1 MRYTFSEEE
10 EEEDY
15 GSEMSDAMLGARR
28 STRNSGV
35 VTPADP
41 SRPTVTAS
49 GRHVRSRLGGVYG
62 ESLLSGQSTGGRA
75 SPATEGYER
84 SDGSEEPVGGR
95 PTRNAGRSTSNG
107 WQRGRKHIETYNSV
121 DEMDDED
128 DASSSGGEWDGGD
141 EEEAEII
148 FADEDD
154 EDSMGS
160 LEEDDG
166 EPKSMII
173 TLQYRKKGTPP
184 VQARVQAPQIAPG
197 SPISGLPS
205 HAHPQ
210 NGQPTSFSPAAPSSA
225 GFSGITTPAAATTVP
240 VLPSSTAPIMSK
252 PIAPL
257 EVVNPA
263 PSIAATPQVIPVGQQ
278 APVHPAP
285 VSNALP
291 PAPVQPPIAPIVQVP
306 EFPAKSQPQQYPA
319 PVNSSW

>member
-1 MRYTFSEEE
+1 MRYTFSEE

-28 STRNSGV
+28 SARNSGV
-35 VTPADP
+35 ATPADP

-84 SDGSEEPVGGR
+84 SDGSEEPHGNR
-95 PTRNAGRSTSNG
+95 PTRNAGRSVSNG
-107 WQRGRKHIETYNSV
+107 WQKGRKHIETYNSV

-141 EEEAEII
+141 EEEADIV
-148 FADEDD
+148 FAEEDD
-154 EDSMGS
+154 DDSMGS
-160 LEEDDG
+160 SGDEEG

-184 VQARVQAPQIAPG
+184 VQAQIQASQIAPR
-197 SPISGLPS
+197 SPISEFSNP
-205 HAHPQ
+205 AHPQ
-210 NGQPTSFSPAAPSSA
+210 NGQPTALPITASLSA
-225 GFSGITTPAAATTVP
+225 GLNGITTPVAATTLAVP
-240 VLPSSTAPIMSK
+240 PNPTPSVMSK
-252 PIAPL
+252 TIAPL
-257 EVVNPA
+257 EVTNPSSFVASA
-263 PSIAATPQVIPVGQQ
+263 PQAVPVDQQ
-278 APVHPAP
+278 AQVQTVPI
-285 VSNALP
+285 SSALP
-291 PAPVQPPIAPIVQVP
+291 PTTVQPPIAPVVQAQ
-306 EFPAKSQPQQYPA
+306 EFPAKPQSQQYPA